1 MARSSTKAALAAQ
14 SAAEASHQHSF
25 LFVSPSDLVSELV
38 PESGC
43 DLEAARCFTYHLAQA
58 YWGTVARDAGVP
70 HAVEA
75 FGLRF
80 GSIGKTARSAIS
92 AYGSSLAGMDISA
105 ASFEIGRF
113 YMALLPAE
121 FRAAQGI
128 YYTPPTLV
136 SRLLAMVE
144 AEGIRWDTARAIDPA
159 CGGGAFVAPIVAK
172 KIAAL
177 RRCSPQ
183 EVLQQINST
192 VRGLEIDPFAA
203 WLSQFFAEIV
213 ALPLRQATG
222 KSLARLVE
230 VTDSLQPRPA
240 DEGAFDVIIG
250 NPPYSR
256 VTLAPEMRRRYA
268 RSLYGHANLYG
279 MFTDQALR
287 FARTS
292 GLVAYVTPTSFLGG
306 QYFQNLRHTLRA
318 EAGPARLEF
327 VSERSGVFEDV
338 LQETLLAVYR
348 KGAASPAVSVS
359 LLESQ
364 KEGAAPRALGDF
376 PLPVDL
382 RKPWLLPRTA
392 AQRDIIVASRHL
404 THTLADYGYSVN
416 TGPLVWNRH
425 KAQMAA
431 TPGANRY
438 PIVWAESVSADGVFA
453 YRAEKKN
460 HAPFLRWEGPQDD
473 WLLTD
478 RPCVLVQR
486 TTSKEQS
493 RRLICAVMPPSF
505 LKRHRAVA
513 VENHLNM
520 VRASARKPRV
530 SIEAIAAVLRSRIAD
545 ELFRCI
551 NGSVAVSAYELES
564 LPLPGPTGFAA
575 IEGAIKAGESEDEID
590 ALVGRL
596 YMSAHDAASA

>member
-1 MARSSTKAALAAQ
+1 MARSSTKIAPAIR
-14 SAAEASHQHSF
+14 SAADRPQQHSF
-25 LFVSPSDLVSELV
+25 LFVTPGDLANELA
-38 PESGC
+38 PEFGR
-43 DLEAARCFTYHLAQA
+43 DLESARSLTYHLALA
-58 YWGTVARDAGVP
+58 YWSAVTQDSSTP
-70 HAVEA
+70 HSVEE

-80 GSIGKTARSAIS
+80 SSLGKAARGAIS
-92 AYGSSLAGMDISA
+92 QYATSLAGADISV

-121 FRAAQGI
+121 FRSAQGI
-128 YYTPPTLV
+128 YYTPPGLV

-144 AEGIRWDTARAIDPA
+144 TEGIRWDTARAIDPA

-172 KIAAL
+172 KIFSL
-177 RRCSPQ
+177 RRRPPL
-183 EVLQQINST
+183 EVLDHINSS
-192 VRGLEIDPFAA
+192 VRGMEIDPFAA
-203 WLSQFFAEIV
+203 WLSQLFAEIV

-222 KSLARLVE
+222 NSLTRLVE

-240 DEGAFDVIIG
+240 EEGTFDVTIG

-256 VTLAPEMRRRYA
+256 VTLASEMRRRYA

-287 FARTS
+287 LTKPH
-292 GLVAYVTPTSFLGG
+292 GIVAYVTPTSFLGG
-306 QYFQNLRHTLRA
+306 QYFQNLRHTLRS
-318 EAGPARLEF
+318 EGSPSRLEF

-338 LQETLLAVYR
+338 LQETILAVYR
-348 KGAASPAVSVS
+348 KGISHPSVSVS
-359 LLESQ
+359 LLESTEQ
-364 KEGAAPRALGDF
+364 GASPRALGDF
-376 PLPVDL
+376 SLPVDL
-382 RKPWLLPRTA
+382 HRPWLLPRTTV
-392 AQRDIIVASRHL
+392 QRDIIRASRQL
-404 THTLADYGYSVN
+404 TYTLADYGYSVN

-425 KAQMAA
+425 KDQMA
-431 TPGANRY
+431 PVSGVHHY
-438 PIVWAESVSADGVFA
+438 PVVWAESVTAEGEFT

-460 HAPFLRWEGPQDD
+460 HAPFLRWDGPQDD

-493 RRLICAVMPPSF
+493 RRLISAVMPPSF

-520 VRASARKPRV
+520 VRPADRNPLV
-530 SIEAIAAVLRSRIAD
+530 SIAAIAAVLRSSIAD

-564 LPLPGPTGFAA
+564 LPLPGPEGFAA
-575 IEGAIKAGESEDEID
+575 IEKAIRRSASEDEID
-590 ALVGRL
+590 ELVGRL
-596 YMSAHDAASA
+596 YMSA